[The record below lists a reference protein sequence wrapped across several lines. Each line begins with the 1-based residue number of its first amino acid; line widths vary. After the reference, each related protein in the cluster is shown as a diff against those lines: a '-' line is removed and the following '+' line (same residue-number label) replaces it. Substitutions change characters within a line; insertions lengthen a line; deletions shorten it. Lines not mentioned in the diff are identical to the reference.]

1 MFPRGY
7 VYYTVNT
14 PIYYFFIFL
23 IGYILGRANKDFTL
37 SIYKLLLLLLM
48 FFLLHIVTHLFTT
61 PILQKI
67 GRRYIRKPRRSRF
80 KKKMRRAPEEY
91 YERI

>member
-23 IGYILGRANKDFTL
+23 IGYTLGRANKDFTL

-48 FFLLHIVTHLFTT
+48 FFLLHIVTHLFTN
-61 PILQKI
+61 PILEKI
-67 GRRYIRKPRRSRF
+67 GRRCIRKPRGSRF